1 MENNREEQLIE
12 AAKHGNHRA
21 FAELVENLQPQ
32 LYRTIYRFVGN
43 AEEAKDILQESLIQ
57 AYRAV
62 KTFKGQ
68 SSFYT
73 WLYRIAVNTCYRE
86 MNSKRFRIER
96 ASEPLPNQ
104 SSEELA
110 ERARREFISRQKSP
124 REQTE
129 QKEKIA
135 RVRSAIKSLPPIYYE
150 VIVLRD
156 LEEFSYEEI
165 AQTLKIS
172 IGTVMSRLS
181 RGRQKLLEK
190 LKQTETHHENPNTSN
205 A

>member
-1 MENNREEQLIE
+1 MEQTREEQLIE
-12 AAKHGNHRA
+12 AAKRGNRTA
-21 FAELVENLQPQ
+21 FADLVQNLQPQ

-43 AEEAKDILQESLIQ
+43 AEEARDILQEALLQ

-62 KTFKGQ
+62 KTFRGQ

-73 WLYRIAVNTCYRE
+73 WLYRIAIRICYRE
-86 MNSKRFRIER
+86 MNSKRFRISR
-96 ASEPLPNQ
+96 ASEPLPTQ

-129 QKEKIA
+129 QKERIE
-135 RVRSAIKSLPPIYYE
+135 RVRGAIKSLPSIYYE

-156 LEEFSYEEI
+156 LEEISYEDI
-165 AQTLKIS
+165 ARTLGIS
-172 IGTVMSRLS
+172 VGTVMSRLS
-181 RGRQKLLEK
+181 RGRKKLLEK
-190 LKQTETHHENPNTSN
+190 LKNKESPHGKPE
-205 A
+205 